1 MLRNKW
7 VILALSFIILLG
19 AGAPVLYYKEKYGGG
34 LVNETPDPQALNPIK
49 TVSKPKD
56 SYDTIVVGTDPEG
69 VAAAVSAAR
78 NGLKTL
84 LVDGRDREILG
95 GLMTLG
101 WLNTIDLNQDTEQ
114 SYIPGTKV
122 PLLNKGIFQEFYDM
136 LEGTSFDVTTATNA
150 FHKLVGNEPNI
161 DVLLQTKSMAPIVKK
176 GTDSDLVEGIS
187 LTTEDGKAYEVKAPT
202 VIDATQ
208 DADIAAAAGVPFTI
222 GREDLGD
229 KETKMAVTVVFRMK
243 NVDADVWQKIRKYLD
258 NDGLPGTGSDE
269 RSAWGYVDFNSKY
282 EPVNKERVRVRGPN
296 IGRQN
301 DDTALLN
308 MIQIFGIDGAD
319 PKSRTEAYELAKSEL
334 PNIID
339 FFKKNYPE
347 FANVE
352 VDIHDLAPELY
363 VRETRHMQ
371 GMYRL
376 TMIDVLDNRDQWD
389 RIGFGSYTVDIQ
401 RTGPKDNGQEV
412 MKPIKYAIPF
422 RSIVPQQVDGL
433 LVVGRSASYDTLPH
447 GSARVIP
454 TGMAEGEAAGA
465 ASKLAID
472 NKLTFR
478 KLAESKELI
487 AKLQDTLNK
496 QGMDIKPYTLKQNP
510 PYMSHKTYPGL
521 KMAIYFNL
529 AAGRGEKGIDFELD
543 KEANPQRI
551 VNQLNAIKKI
561 VTAKGTNY
569 MKGNPNDALAV
580 VKGDAKTEPL
590 TLTQAAYSIT
600 KAVGLNVAAD
610 KAVAE
615 LQTKKLLSKETI
627 AMIADQKKLTYGE
640 VYMLLKDTMESFG
653 YRF

>member
-7 VILALSFIILLG
+7 FILVLSFVVLLG

-34 LVNETPDPQALNPIK
+34 LVNETPDAQTLKPIK

-56 SYDTIVVGTDPEG
+56 SYDAVVVGTDPEG
-69 VAAAVSAAR
+69 VAAAISAAR

-101 WLNTIDLNQDTEQ
+101 WLNTIDLNQDKEQ
-114 SYIPGTKV
+114 NYVPGTQV
-122 PLLNKGIFQEFYDM
+122 PLLNKGIFQEFYN
-136 LEGTSFDVTTATNA
+136 LIEGTSFDVTTAANA

-161 DVLLQTKSMAPIVKK
+161 DVLLKTKSITPLVNK
-176 GTDSDLVEGIS
+176 GTDSDLVEGVAV
-187 LTTEDGKAYEVKAPT
+187 TTEDGQAYNVKAKS

-229 KETKMAVTVVFRMK
+229 KDTKMAVTVVFRMK
-243 NVDADVWQKIRKYLD
+243 HVDANVWQKIRKYLAE
-258 NDGLPGTGSDE
+258 DGRPDTDADE

-319 PKSRTEAYELAKSEL
+319 PKSRAEAYELAKSEL
-334 PNIID
+334 PNIMA

-347 FANVE
+347 FASVE
-352 VDIHDLAPELY
+352 VDLEDLAPELY

-422 RSIVPQQVDGL
+422 RSIVPQRVDGL

-487 AKLQDTLNK
+487 AKLQDNLNK
-496 QGMDIKPYTLKQNP
+496 QGMDVKAYTLKEKP
-510 PYMSHKTYPGL
+510 AYMSHKTYPGL

-543 KEANPQRI
+543 NPANPQRI
-551 VNQLNAIKKI
+551 VNQLNSVKKV
-561 VTAKGTNY
+561 VTGKGTNY
-569 MKGNPNDALAV
+569 LKGNPNDALAAI
-580 VKGDAKTEPL
+580 KGDAKTEPL

-600 KAVGLNVAAD
+600 KAIGLNVSAD

-615 LQTKKLLSKETI
+615 LQNKKLLTKETI
-627 AMIADQKKLTYGE
+627 ALIADQKKLTYGE
-640 VYMLLKDTMESFG
+640 VYMILKDMLESFG